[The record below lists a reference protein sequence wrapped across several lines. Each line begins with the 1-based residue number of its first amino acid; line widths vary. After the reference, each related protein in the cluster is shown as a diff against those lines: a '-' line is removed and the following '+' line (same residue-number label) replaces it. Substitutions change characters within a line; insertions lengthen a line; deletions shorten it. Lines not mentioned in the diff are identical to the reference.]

1 MSTSEAGPA
10 KAGQDEAWRG
20 FRGQRHEADG
30 LDSYADGDER
40 RQRARG
46 SEALVIGSIVL
57 AQLAWVSL
65 LIYFAHGLMA

>member
-10 KAGQDEAWRG
+10 KDEAWRG
-20 FRGQRHEADG
+20 LRGQWHEADA

-65 LIYFAHGLMA
+65 LIYFAYGLMA